1 VGGKNTVFTLFLI
14 KNIQIPYFCH
24 LFYNYYFNKN
34 HLNIFSIFIVSI
46 EMAPPTYEQNKQ
58 HIYSWREKNR
68 DKYRD
73 ISRKAQLKYKGWKK
87 IQTIFLNILL

>member
-1 VGGKNTVFTLFLI
+1 M
-14 KNIQIPYFCH
+14 P
-24 LFYNYYFNKN
+24 
-34 HLNIFSIFIVSI
+34 
-46 EMAPPTYEQNKQ
+46 PPTYEQNKQ

-73 ISRKAQLKYKGWKK
+73 ISKKAQLKYKGWKK